1 MSCDGNFPGE
11 QLQWNLDFLNLQGK
25 RKLVRKISEFEKS
38 GVKLQCLT
46 EEGKRLFGRVI
57 MKLKKLR
64 VQEIGILS
72 AVVLNV
78 CTLILSEFTTLTDI
92 ENKIAG

>member
-1 MSCDGNFPGE
+1 M
-11 QLQWNLDFLNLQGK
+11 
-25 RKLVRKISEFEKS
+25 R
-38 GVKLQCLT
+38 
-46 EEGKRLFGRVI
+46 
-57 MKLKKLR
+57 LKKLR

-78 CTLILSEFTTLTDI
+78 CTLILSEFTIILTDI